1 MALFSDTVA
10 ALMDIHNDVVGK
22 KLKKDHAEEIVRGLM
37 NEFPEIEDAIEDDDT
52 EESSVEEISDSAIED
67 DEDDY

>member
-1 MALFSDTVA
+1 MALFTDTVA
-10 ALMDIHNDVVGK
+10 ALIDIYHDTTGK

-37 NEFPEIEDAIEDDDT
+37 GEFPDLEDAIEDDDT

-67 DEDDY
+67 EDDY